1 MTAWFR
7 MLTHLMIA
15 VSLLTTALSA
25 SAAVTQTPSAAGK
38 GGILIL
44 GDSISAGLGVTPE
57 RTWVRQFAD
66 LMQKKYRLQVVNAS
80 VSGETSGGGRHRLPA
95 LLSTHAPQFVLLE
108 LGGNDGLRG
117 QSLAGLSANLQ
128 DMIRQSHAAGARVV
142 LLGMRIPVSYG
153 ARYSEAFAAVY
164 PALAAQNALPL
175 VPFLLDKVALNPTLM
190 QADKIHPNDQGQ
202 PLLLQNVMDVFEPI
216 LKQHKTVERSKR

>member
-175 VPFLLDKVALNPTLM
+175 VPFLLDKVALDPRLM

-202 PLLLQNVMDVFEPI
+202 TLLLQNVMDVFEPI